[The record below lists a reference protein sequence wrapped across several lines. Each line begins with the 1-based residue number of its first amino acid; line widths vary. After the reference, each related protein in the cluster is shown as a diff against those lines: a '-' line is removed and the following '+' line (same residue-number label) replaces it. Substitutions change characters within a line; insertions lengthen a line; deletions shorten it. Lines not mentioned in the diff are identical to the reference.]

1 MRKCKSELELSD
13 FDTRRFYIQKEI
25 KSFSNLNTISN
36 STSSGEVTQWMHDD
50 DYLVRRNI
58 KIVIGDEDTEPDPE
72 LFGISSG
79 SSSSTN
85 SIADEWNV
93 HDDIPP
99 SSKKENGSSFVE
111 LFYSSPKSFSTGLSR
126 IINNLFENPE
136 GRMTNLQRTSIILF
150 TCFEVYR
157 TLISSFLIVFVPQN
171 CGGFSCTIYQNL
183 IPTDNLEIAA
193 VSVNTFMAT
202 YFFALFTI
210 ESLRETTVKKYL
222 ISDKSS
228 ATDKESLT
236 NMLSSMKPHQ
246 RQKIIWF
253 NRVYRAFAQYLLL
266 MFFVNAIISC
276 LVIKKNYLNNT
287 TATVFITNTFFM
299 INRIHKAL
307 KITSSGEYNIY
318 SAYRTDSLLYNR
330 YRGGWLQNDLPT

>member
-36 STSSGEVTQWMHDD
+36 STSSGEVTQCMHDD
-50 DYLVRRNI
+50 DYLVRRSI
-58 KIVIGDEDTEPDPE
+58 KIVIGDEDVEPDPE
-72 LFGISSG
+72 IFGISSG

-99 SSKKENGSSFVE
+99 SPKKENGSSFVE

-193 VSVNTFMAT
+193 ISVNTFMAT
-202 YFFALFTI
+202 YFSPCTP
-210 ESLRETTVKKYL
+210 
-222 ISDKSS
+222 
-228 ATDKESLT
+228 
-236 NMLSSMKPHQ
+236 PHTA
-246 RQKIIWF
+246 R
-253 NRVYRAFAQYLLL
+253 
-266 MFFVNAIISC
+266 FV
-276 LVIKKNYLNNT
+276 
-287 TATVFITNTFFM
+287 
-299 INRIHKAL
+299 
-307 KITSSGEYNIY
+307 
-318 SAYRTDSLLYNR
+318 
-330 YRGGWLQNDLPT
+330 